1 MTENNQLPLL
11 TDTCLPFQI
20 EGQDI
25 KGRVVRL
32 DRSVNEILKKHNY
45 PDHISKLMG
54 ETLGLYGL
62 NWFINEI

>member
-45 PDHISKLMG
+45 PDHIS
-54 ETLGLYGL
+54 
-62 NWFINEI
+62 WFINEI